1 MQSVGRDITERKR
14 TEEEI
19 RKLNEELEQRVL
31 ERTEELAAE
40 KQQTETILH
49 HVADAI
55 MFTDIEGN
63 ILYTNPAWEK
73 VTGYTFDEVRGRNLH
88 FLQTGRTPRTT
99 YMELWRTIRSG
110 ETWTGLFFNKRKDQ
124 VEYDSQATISPVRDA
139 HGEISH
145 FVEVHRDVTEERELA
160 AMGEEFIANTAH
172 DLNNPLTV
180 LYTSLHLLKANPA
193 QLEKRLAVFEHEIF
207 RLMSLVD
214 DLLTISR
221 VKRQPATEFQTI
233 NLNTLVARNVDIQTD
248 IARSKEITLSF
259 NPTDSLPEIFAHPH
273 FLDRVI
279 INLVA
284 NAINYTP
291 SGGSVQVTT
300 ELTDS
305 FVVMTIEDTGIGIA
319 ADELPHIFERFY
331 RSDTARQTANGTG
344 LGLPIV
350 REIVE
355 LHEGRIDVQSTPG
368 EGTVFRVSL
377 PIESSLSRDE
387 SAVTPPQTSFQ
398 E

>member
-1 MQSVGRDITERKR
+1 
-14 TEEEI
+14 
-19 RKLNEELEQRVL
+19 
-31 ERTEELAAE
+31 
-40 KQQTETILH
+40 
-49 HVADAI
+49 
-55 MFTDIEGN
+55 
-63 ILYTNPAWEK
+63 
-73 VTGYTFDEVRGRNLH
+73 
-88 FLQTGRTPRTT
+88 
-99 YMELWRTIRSG
+99 
-110 ETWTGLFFNKRKDQ
+110 
-124 VEYDSQATISPVRDA
+124 
-139 HGEISH
+139 
-145 FVEVHRDVTEERELA
+145 
-160 AMGEEFIANTAH
+160 
-172 DLNNPLTV
+172 
-180 LYTSLHLLKANPA
+180 
-193 QLEKRLAVFEHEIF
+193 
-207 RLMSLVD
+207 MSLVD

-387 SAVTPPQTSFQ
+387 STVTPPQTSFQ